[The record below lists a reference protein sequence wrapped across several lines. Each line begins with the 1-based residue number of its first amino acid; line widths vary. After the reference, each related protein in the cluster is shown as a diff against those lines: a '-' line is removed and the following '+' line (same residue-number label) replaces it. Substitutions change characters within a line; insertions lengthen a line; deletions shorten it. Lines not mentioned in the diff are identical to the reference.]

1 MCRKDDNRGRSGHEL
16 GGCLKPRH
24 QERGE
29 EQGMQTPGGRK
40 ARRWLRTLSIS
51 VVALML
57 NSTATADQPLKVAV
71 INVLVSSKHHQT
83 TVQVH
88 VNAYGAMGREV
99 APDTK
104 IWQV

>member
-1 MCRKDDNRGRSGHEL
+1 MSVHEL

-24 QERGE
+24 QERDE
-29 EQGMQTPGGRK
+29 DQGMQTPGGRK
-40 ARRWLRTLSIS
+40 ARRRLRTLSVS